1 MGRSGFAFL
10 AAALVLASSAEGP
23 LPAATYVVSG
33 VDDATLLVP
42 AGVRVEPYENVGYR
56 LDFEESTARIHVDAS
71 PFGSRQGFALAK
83 LAPGRGP
90 ASQLAR
96 AVAADATSR
105 FEAVSRILA
114 WVAANI
120 RYDLDRGLPQDAENV
135 LTRRSAYC
143 IGVARLTVALLDS
156 LAIPAREVAGYV
168 VGSRPGSE
176 QDGFHRWIE
185 IFYDDRGWVFA
196 DPLSSHHLVPA
207 TYLRLASS
215 AIESE
220 LPGPALLLSRE
231 DHLERVDQKSA
242 TPAGRVLIRANGEE
256 RYSAVLQV
264 LSDAAAPA
272 SATLEGAG
280 RRVRLDLVDGRAVFY
295 GVTPATYDLRIWSAG
310 RMATERSVIVD
321 GPRWADVKILVGERP
336 AAGTGGSR

>member
-1 MGRSGFAFL
+1 MRAFPE
-10 AAALVLASSAEGP
+10 ALRLLRPAS
-23 LPAATYVVSG
+23 PAA
-33 VDDATLLVP
+33 P
-42 AGVRVEPYENVGYR
+42 
-56 LDFEESTARIHVDAS
+56 
-71 PFGSRQGFALAK
+71 
-83 LAPGRGP
+83 
-90 ASQLAR
+90 
-96 AVAADATSR
+96 
-105 FEAVSRILA
+105 
-114 WVAANI
+114 
-120 RYDLDRGLPQDAENV
+120 
-135 LTRRSAYC
+135 
-143 IGVARLTVALLDS
+143 
-156 LAIPAREVAGYV
+156 
-168 VGSRPGSE
+168 
-176 QDGFHRWIE
+176 
-185 IFYDDRGWVFA
+185 
-196 DPLSSHHLVPA
+196 VPA

-231 DHLERVDQKSA
+231 DPLERVDQKSA